1 MWKLKSIEAENLC
14 AFRSLAYTLQQ
25 GVTTL
30 IFGNN
35 KDNDSQQSNGAGKS
49 ALLECIAVGLT
60 GSPLRKI
67 RTEEIIN
74 DAAEQCRIILH
85 LANDASNEEL
95 IIARSIP
102 RKGAS
107 TVACKL
113 YRGGEL
119 VTTDEAVQH
128 SVDAY
133 NKYILEKL
141 GITREELLNN
151 FILSKYRY
159 EDFLSSSDK
168 EKKEIINRFSNGILV
183 DEAIARVEEDIE
195 PLSSEQQKIDLELA
209 GIDGRIEMLQEQI
222 AKEVAAGEE
231 RGRNRETRIA
241 ELEEAIA
248 SKREYI
254 RTHKETLTGIDATIA
269 EVDKADKELQALESS
284 DTSLEEC
291 LKAIDAVMTL
301 LPDARRTDW
310 NHTLKLKKEDLLLA
324 QSSLE
329 NLDASVN
336 HAEAVLK
343 EKYDAFEK
351 FKVQYT
357 DFVTQYGDKCEE
369 YSTRLQEI
377 DKTLRSLALRLE
389 ELRRKRRVISAG
401 IDELSNKLA
410 GSIICPKCGHEFL
423 VAQPNFDIEAG
434 TKELRLRQ
442 QQLSEING
450 NIEAEQ
456 NSSEEA
462 EMQQSKLNRER
473 RTMDSDRSRWE
484 QELSD
489 HERAVCSATSE
500 VERAEHNRKRTKAE
514 VAAMQDEID
523 SIRRKAF
530 DEFFGNIDERNATLS
545 RERRK
550 IVEDIRSAECAIE
563 TLQETIREVN
573 EMAAEDL
580 TLSLRKTLD
589 QEKQR
594 SMETA
599 KRKFEVDDK
608 VRALEV
614 QRERFVQFKTYLAN
628 TKIEALSRITN
639 EFLIGIGSDIRI
651 RFDGY
656 TVLKSGKVR
665 EKISISLLRDG
676 VDCGSFGK
684 FSAGEAARVN
694 LATILAM
701 QKLVN
706 ANCDDEKGLDLL
718 VLDEILEAVDE
729 AGLSSMFDALNAL
742 GGTVLVVSHGNVAE
756 GYPHKLVITKENGES
771 RIGE

>member
-231 RGRNRETRIA
+231 RGRNRESRIA

-291 LKAIDAVMTL
+291 LKAIDALMPL
-301 LPDARRTDW
+301 FPDARRTDW
-310 NHTLKLKKEDLLLA
+310 NHTLRLKKEDLLLA

-351 FKVQYT
+351 FKVEYT

-377 DKTLRSLALRLE
+377 DKTLRNLASRLE

-410 GSIICPKCGHEFL
+410 GSITCPKCGNEFL

-462 EMQQSKLNRER
+462 EMQQSKLNSER
-473 RTMDSDRSRWE
+473 RTLDSDRSRWE

-514 VAAMQDEID
+514 VAAMQDEIE

-580 TLSLRKTLD
+580 TLSLRKTLE

-729 AGLSSMFDALNAL
+729 AGLSSMFDALNTL
-742 GGTVLVVSHGNVAE
+742 GSTVLVVSHGNVAE

>member
-113 YRGGEL
+113 YRGGKL

-133 NKYILEKL
+133 NKYVLEKL

-269 EVDKADKELQALESS
+269 EVDKADTELQALESS

-343 EKYDAFEK
+343 EKYDAFET

-377 DKTLRSLALRLE
+377 DKTLRNLASRLE

-410 GSIICPKCGHEFL
+410 GSITCPKCGHEFL

-442 QQLSEING
+442 QLLSEING

-462 EMQQSKLNRER
+462 EMQQSKLNSER
-473 RTMDSDRSRWE
+473 RTLDSDRSRWE

-514 VAAMQDEID
+514 VEAMQDEID

-580 TLSLRKTLD
+580 TLSLRKTLE

>member
-377 DKTLRSLALRLE
+377 DKTLRNLASRLE

-410 GSIICPKCGHEFL
+410 GSITCPKCGHEFL

-462 EMQQSKLNRER
+462 EMQQSKLNSER
-473 RTMDSDRSRWE
+473 RTLDSDRSRWE

-530 DEFFGNIDERNATLS
+530 DEFFGNIDERNAALS

-580 TLSLRKTLD
+580 TLSLRKTLE
-589 QEKQR
+589 QEKPR

>member
-74 DAAEQCRIILH
+74 DAAEQCCITLH

-254 RTHKETLTGIDATIA
+254 RTHKETLNGIDATIA
-269 EVDKADKELQALESS
+269 EVEKADKELQALESS
-284 DTSLEEC
+284 DASLEEC
-291 LKAIDAVMTL
+291 LKAIDAMMTL

-324 QSSLE
+324 QASLE

-377 DKTLRSLALRLE
+377 DKTLRNLASRLE

-410 GSIICPKCGHEFL
+410 GSITCPKCGHEFL

-462 EMQQSKLNRER
+462 EMQQSKLNSER
-473 RTMDSDRSRWE
+473 RTLDSDRSRWE

-514 VAAMQDEID
+514 VAAMQEEID
-523 SIRRKAF
+523 IIRRKAF
-530 DEFFGNIDERNATLS
+530 DEFFGNIDERNAALS

-580 TLSLRKTLD
+580 TLSLRRTLD

-742 GGTVLVVSHGNVAE
+742 GGSVLVVSHGNVAE

>member
-74 DAAEQCRIILH
+74 DSAEQCRIILH

-254 RTHKETLTGIDATIA
+254 RTHKEALTGIDATIA

-357 DFVTQYGDKCEE
+357 DFVTHYGDKCEE

-377 DKTLRSLALRLE
+377 EKTLRSLASRLE
-389 ELRRKRRVISAG
+389 ELRRKRRVISVG

-410 GSIICPKCGHEFL
+410 GSITCPKCGHEFL

-456 NSSEEA
+456 NSTEET
-462 EMQQSKLNRER
+462 EMQQSKLNSER
-473 RTMDSDRSRWE
+473 RTLDSDRSRWE

-500 VERAEHNRKRTKAE
+500 VERAEHNRRRTKAE

-530 DEFFGNIDERNATLS
+530 DEFFGNIDERNAALS
-545 RERRK
+545 REHRK

-580 TLSLRKTLD
+580 TLSLRKTLE

-718 VLDEILEAVDE
+718 CIDEVLDAMD
-729 AGLSSMFDALNAL
+729 ADGLACVFAELNQL
-742 GGTVLVVSHGNVAE
+742 GITALVVSHGSIAE
-756 GYPHKLVITKENGES
+756 NYPYKLEIIKENGAS
-771 RIGE
+771 YIS

>member
-107 TVACKL
+107 IVACKL

-195 PLSSEQQKIDLELA
+195 PFSSEQQKIDLELA

-222 AKEVAAGEE
+222 AKEVAAGEV

-248 SKREYI
+248 LKREYI
-254 RTHKETLTGIDATIA
+254 RTHKEALSTIDATIA
-269 EVDKADKELQALESS
+269 EVDTADKELQALESS

-377 DKTLRSLALRLE
+377 YKTLRNLASRLE

-410 GSIICPKCGHEFL
+410 GSITCPKCGHEFL

-456 NSSEEA
+456 NSSEEV
-462 EMQQSKLNRER
+462 EMQQSKLNSER
-473 RTMDSDRSRWE
+473 RTLDSDRSRWE

-580 TLSLRKTLD
+580 TLSLRKTLE

>member
-30 IFGNN
+30 LFGNN

-74 DAAEQCRIILH
+74 DAAEQCRITLH

-113 YRGGEL
+113 YRGGEI

-183 DEAIARVEEDIE
+183 DEAIARVEEDLE
-195 PLSSEQQKIDLELA
+195 PLSGEQQKIDLELA

-254 RTHKETLTGIDATIA
+254 RTQKETLSTIDATIA

-301 LPDARRTDW
+301 LPNARRTDW

-324 QSSLE
+324 QASLE

-336 HAEAVLK
+336 HAETVLK
-343 EKYDAFEK
+343 EKYDVFEK

-377 DKTLRSLALRLE
+377 DKTLRSLASRLE

-410 GSIICPKCGHEFL
+410 GSITCPKCGHEFL

-580 TLSLRKTLD
+580 TLSLRKTLE
-589 QEKQR
+589 QEKRR

>member
-67 RTEEIIN
+67 RSEEIIN
-74 DAAEQCRIILH
+74 DAAEQCCITLH

-133 NKYILEKL
+133 NKYVLEKL
-141 GITREELLNN
+141 GITRDELLNN

-183 DEAIARVEEDIE
+183 DEAIACVEEDIE

-231 RGRNRETRIA
+231 RGRSREIRIA

-248 SKREYI
+248 SKRAYI

-357 DFVTQYGDKCEE
+357 DFVTHYGDKCEE

-377 DKTLRSLALRLE
+377 EKTLRSLASRLE
-389 ELRRKRRVISAG
+389 ELRRKRRVISVG

-410 GSIICPKCGHEFL
+410 GSITCPKCGHEFL

-456 NSSEEA
+456 NSTEET
-462 EMQQSKLNRER
+462 EMQQSKLNSER
-473 RTMDSDRSRWE
+473 RTLDSDRSRWE

-500 VERAEHNRKRTKAE
+500 VERAEHNRRRTKAE

-530 DEFFGNIDERNATLS
+530 DEFFGNIDERNAALS
-545 RERRK
+545 REHRK

-580 TLSLRKTLD
+580 TLSLRKTLE

>member
-291 LKAIDAVMTL
+291 LRAIDAVMKL

-351 FKVQYT
+351 FKIQYT

-377 DKTLRSLALRLE
+377 DKTLRNLASRLE

-410 GSIICPKCGHEFL
+410 GSITCPKCGHEFL

-462 EMQQSKLNRER
+462 EMQQSKLNSER
-473 RTMDSDRSRWE
+473 RTLDSYRSRWE

-530 DEFFGNIDERNATLS
+530 DEFFGNIDERNAALS

-580 TLSLRKTLD
+580 TLSLRKTLE

>member
-74 DAAEQCRIILH
+74 DAAELCRIILH

-133 NKYILEKL
+133 NKYILGKL

-159 EDFLSSSDK
+159 EDFLSSADK

-222 AKEVAAGEE
+222 ANEVAAGEE
-231 RGRNRETRIA
+231 RGRSRETRIA

-254 RTHKETLTGIDATIA
+254 RTHKETLTGIDTTIA
-269 EVDKADKELQALESS
+269 KVDKADKELQALESS

-291 LKAIDAVMTL
+291 LKTIDAVMTL

-324 QSSLE
+324 QASLE

-351 FKVQYT
+351 FKVEYT
-357 DFVTQYGDKCEE
+357 DFVTHYGDKCEE

-377 DKTLRSLALRLE
+377 DKTLRNLASRLE

-410 GSIICPKCGHEFL
+410 GSITCPKCGHEFL

-462 EMQQSKLNRER
+462 EMQQSKLNSER
-473 RTMDSDRSRWE
+473 RTLDSDRSRWE

-489 HERAVCSATSE
+489 HERAVCCATSE
-500 VERAEHNRKRTKAE
+500 VERAEHNRRRTKAE

-530 DEFFGNIDERNATLS
+530 DEFFGNIDERNAALS
-545 RERRK
+545 RECRK

-580 TLSLRKTLD
+580 TLSLRKTLE

-599 KRKFEVDDK
+599 KRKFEIDDK

>member
-67 RTEEIIN
+67 RSEEIIN
-74 DAAEQCRIILH
+74 DAAEQCCITLH

-133 NKYILEKL
+133 NKYVLEKL
-141 GITREELLNN
+141 GITRDELLNN

-231 RGRNRETRIA
+231 RGRNRESRIA

-254 RTHKETLTGIDATIA
+254 RTHKETLNGIDATIA
-269 EVDKADKELQALESS
+269 EVEKADKELQALESS

-291 LKAIDAVMTL
+291 LKAIDALMPL
-301 LPDARRTDW
+301 FPDARRTDW
-310 NHTLKLKKEDLLLA
+310 NHMLRLKKEDLLLA
-324 QSSLE
+324 QASLE
-329 NLDASVN
+329 NLDAEVRRVE
-336 HAEAVLK
+336 HKLAEKQADWEV
-343 EKYDAFEK
+343 
-351 FKVQYT
+351 FKN
-357 DFVTQYGDKCEE
+357 E
-369 YSTRLQEI
+369 YSEFCSKYNEQNDEFYFCMQKLE
-377 DKTLRSLALRLE
+377 KTLRELASRLE

-410 GSIICPKCGHEFL
+410 GSITCPKCGHEFL

-442 QQLSEING
+442 QQLSEINC

-456 NSSEEA
+456 NSTEEA
-462 EMQQSKLNRER
+462 EMQQSKLNSER
-473 RTMDSDRSRWE
+473 RTLDSDRSRWE

-489 HERAVCSATSE
+489 HERGVCSATSE

-580 TLSLRKTLD
+580 TLSLRKTLE

-729 AGLSSMFDALNAL
+729 AGLSSMFDALNTL
-742 GGTVLVVSHGNVAE
+742 GSTVLVVSHGNVAE

>member
-222 AKEVAAGEE
+222 AKEVAEGEE
-231 RGRNRETRIA
+231 RGRNREARIA

-254 RTHKETLTGIDATIA
+254 RTHKEALTGTDATIA

-324 QSSLE
+324 QASLE

-351 FKVQYT
+351 FKVEYT
-357 DFVTQYGDKCEE
+357 DFVTHYGDKCEE
-369 YSTRLQEI
+369 YSSRLQEI
-377 DKTLRSLALRLE
+377 DKTLRNLASRLE

-410 GSIICPKCGHEFL
+410 GSITCPKCGHEFL

-456 NSSEEA
+456 NSTEEA
-462 EMQQSKLNRER
+462 EMQQSKLNSER
-473 RTMDSDRSRWE
+473 RTLDSDRSRWE

-489 HERAVCSATSE
+489 HERGVCSATSE

-573 EMAAEDL
+573 EMATEDL
-580 TLSLRKTLD
+580 TLSLRKTLE

-771 RIGE
+771 RIEK

>member
-25 GVTTL
+25 GVTIL

-74 DAAEQCRIILH
+74 DAAEQCHITLH

-113 YRGGEL
+113 YRGGKL

-141 GITREELLNN
+141 GVTREELLNN

-231 RGRNRETRIA
+231 RGRNRESRIA

-269 EVDKADKELQALESS
+269 EVEKADKELQALESS

-291 LKAIDAVMTL
+291 LKAIDALMPL
-301 LPDARRTDW
+301 FPDARRTDW

-324 QSSLE
+324 QASLE

-336 HAEAVLK
+336 NAEAVLK

-357 DFVTQYGDKCEE
+357 DFVTRYGDKCEE
-369 YSTRLQEI
+369 YSIRLQEI
-377 DKTLRSLALRLE
+377 DKTLRSLASRLE

-410 GSIICPKCGHEFL
+410 GSITCPKCGHEFL

-450 NIEAEQ
+450 NIKAEQ
-456 NSSEEA
+456 NSTEEA
-462 EMQQSKLNRER
+462 EMQQSKLNGER
-473 RTMDSDRSRWE
+473 RTLDNDRSRWE

-500 VERAEHNRKRTKAE
+500 VERAEHNRRRTKAE
-514 VAAMQDEID
+514 IAAMQDEIEG
-523 SIRRKAF
+523 IRRKVF
-530 DEFFGNIDERNATLS
+530 DEFFGNIDERNAALS

-550 IVEDIRSAECAIE
+550 IVEDMRSAECAIE

-580 TLSLRKTLD
+580 TLSLRKTLE

>member
-74 DAAEQCRIILH
+74 DAAEQCSIILH

-241 ELEEAIA
+241 ELEDAIA

-254 RTHKETLTGIDATIA
+254 RTHKETLSTIDATIA

-336 HAEAVLK
+336 HAEAILK

-357 DFVTQYGDKCEE
+357 DFVTKYGDKCEE

-377 DKTLRSLALRLE
+377 DKTLRNLASRLE

-410 GSIICPKCGHEFL
+410 GSITCPKCGHEFL

-462 EMQQSKLNRER
+462 EMQQSKLNGER
-473 RTMDSDRSRWE
+473 RTLDSDRSRWE

-563 TLQETIREVN
+563 SLQETIREVN

-580 TLSLRKTLD
+580 TLSLRKTLE

-742 GGTVLVVSHGNVAE
+742 GSTVLVVSHGNVAE

>member
-67 RTEEIIN
+67 RSEEIIN
-74 DAAEQCRIILH
+74 DAAEQCCITLH

-133 NKYILEKL
+133 NKYVLEKL
-141 GITREELLNN
+141 GITRDELLNN

-183 DEAIARVEEDIE
+183 DEAIACVEEDIE

-231 RGRNRETRIA
+231 RGRSREIRIA

-357 DFVTQYGDKCEE
+357 DFVTHYGDKCEE

-377 DKTLRSLALRLE
+377 EKTLRSLASRLE
-389 ELRRKRRVISAG
+389 ELRRKRRVISVG

-410 GSIICPKCGHEFL
+410 GSITCPKCGHEFL

-456 NSSEEA
+456 NSTEET
-462 EMQQSKLNRER
+462 EMQQSKLNSER
-473 RTMDSDRSRWE
+473 RTLDSDRSRWE

-500 VERAEHNRKRTKAE
+500 VERAEHNRRRTKAE

-530 DEFFGNIDERNATLS
+530 DEFFGNIDERNAALS
-545 RERRK
+545 REHRK

-580 TLSLRKTLD
+580 TLSLRKTLE

-676 VDCGSFGK
+676 VDCGSFGQ

>member
-74 DAAEQCRIILH
+74 DAAEQCRITLH

-113 YRGGEL
+113 YRGVEL

-222 AKEVAAGEE
+222 EKEVAAGEE
-231 RGRNRETRIA
+231 RGRTRETRIA

-291 LKAIDAVMTL
+291 LKAIGAVMTL

-377 DKTLRSLALRLE
+377 DKTLRNLASRLE

-410 GSIICPKCGHEFL
+410 GSITCPKCGHEFL

-456 NSSEEA
+456 NSTEEA
-462 EMQQSKLNRER
+462 EMQQSKLNSER
-473 RTMDSDRSRWE
+473 RTLDSDHSRWE

-500 VERAEHNRKRTKAE
+500 VERAEHNRRRTKAE

-580 TLSLRKTLD
+580 TLSLRKTLE

>member
-1 MWKLKSIEAENLC
+1 MWKLKNIEAENLC
-14 AFRSLAYTLQQ
+14 AFRRLSYTLQQ

-30 IFGNN
+30 IFGDNR
-35 KDNDSQQSNGAGKS
+35 DNDSQQSNGAGKS
-49 ALLECIAVGLT
+49 ALLECIAVGIT

-67 RTEEIIN
+67 RSEEIIN
-74 DAAEQCRIILH
+74 DAAEECRIDLH

-95 IIARSIP
+95 VVSRCIP
-102 RKGAS
+102 RKGTS
-107 TVACKL
+107 TVACTLWRSGKKV
-113 YRGGEL
+113 E
-119 VTTDEAVQH
+119 TDEAVQP

-133 NKYILEKL
+133 NRYILDKL

-183 DEAIARVEEDIE
+183 DEAIARVEEDIA
-195 PLSSEQQKIDLELA
+195 PLSDERQRINLELA

-222 AKEVAAGEE
+222 DRETAAGEE
-231 RGRNRETRIA
+231 RGRTREARIA
-241 ELEEAIA
+241 ELEAAIA
-248 SKREYI
+248 AKRERI
-254 RTHKETLTGIDATIA
+254 RMGKESVTATDSVLE
-269 EVDKADKELQALESS
+269 EVRQADEALQELELS
-284 DTSLEEC
+284 DTSLEDC
-291 LKAIDAVMTL
+291 LKAIEDFMPL
-301 LPDARRTDW
+301 FPNARRTDW
-310 NHTLKLKKEDLLLA
+310 NRTLKLKKEDLTVAQASLA
-324 QSSLE
+324 
-329 NLDASVN
+329 NLDAAVR
-336 HAEAVLK
+336 HAEETLA
-343 EKYDAFEK
+343 EKRAAWEQ
-351 FKVQYT
+351 FKKDYADFCSQY
-357 DFVTQYGDKCEE
+357 EE
-369 YSTRLQEI
+369 QTAGYQSRLQEI
-377 DKTLRSLALRLE
+377 DSRLRDLAERLD
-389 ELRRKRRVISAG
+389 ELRRKRRTVSAG

-410 GSIICPKCGHEFL
+410 GSVTCPACGHEFL
-423 VAQPNFDIEAG
+423 VAQPLFDIEAG

-442 QQLSEING
+442 QQLSELNG
-450 NIEAEQ
+450 RIESAERQ
-456 NSSEEA
+456 SEEV
-462 EMQQSKLNRER
+462 EMRQNRI
-473 RTMDSDRSRWE
+473 RTECRDMENKHRDWE
-484 QELSD
+484 QKLSE
-489 HERAVCSATSE
+489 HERAVRGATSS
-500 VERAEHNRKRTKAE
+500 VEDAEHNRKRTQAGI
-514 VAAMQDEID
+514 AAMQEEID
-523 SIRRKAF
+523 GIRRKVF
-530 DEFFGNIDERNATLS
+530 DEVFGFIDERGAALG
-545 RERRK
+545 REKRK
-550 IVEDIRSAECAIE
+550 AEEEIRSAECAVD

-573 EMAAEDL
+573 EAAATDL
-580 TLSLRKTLD
+580 TQSLRATLK

-599 KRKFEVDDK
+599 RRKCDMDDK
-608 VRALEV
+608 VQTLEV

-639 EFLIGIGSDIRI
+639 EFLVGIGSDIRI

-729 AGLSSMFDALNAL
+729 AGLASMFEALNAL

-756 GYPHKLVITKENGES
+756 GYPHKLVIVKENGES
-771 RIGE
+771 RIG

>member
-113 YRGGEL
+113 YRVGEL

-151 FILSKYRY
+151 FILSKHRY

-254 RTHKETLTGIDATIA
+254 RTHKETRTGIDATIA
-269 EVDKADKELQALESS
+269 EVEKADKELQALESS

-357 DFVTQYGDKCEE
+357 DFVTRYGDKCEE

-377 DKTLRSLALRLE
+377 DKTIRNLASRLE

-410 GSIICPKCGHEFL
+410 GSITCPKCGHEFL

-462 EMQQSKLNRER
+462 EMQQSKLNSER
-473 RTMDSDRSRWE
+473 RTLDSDRSRWE

-500 VERAEHNRKRTKAE
+500 VERAEYNRKRTKAE

-530 DEFFGNIDERNATLS
+530 DEFFGNIDERNAALS

-580 TLSLRKTLD
+580 TLSLRKTLE

>member
-222 AKEVAAGEE
+222 EKEVVAGEE
-231 RGRNRETRIA
+231 RGRNRESRIA
-241 ELEEAIA
+241 EFEESITA
-248 SKREYI
+248 KREYI
-254 RTHKETLTGIDATIA
+254 RTHKETLAGIDATIA

-284 DTSLEEC
+284 DTSLEDC
-291 LKAIDAVMTL
+291 LKAIDALMPL
-301 LPDARRTDW
+301 FPDAHRTDW
-310 NHTLKLKKEDLLLA
+310 NRTLKLKKEDLTLA
-324 QSSLE
+324 EASLA

-336 HAEAVLK
+336 YANSVLK

-351 FKVQYT
+351 FKVEYA
-357 DFVTQYGDKCEE
+357 DFLSEYGTKNDE
-369 YSTRLQEI
+369 YNERLQEI
-377 DKTLRSLALRLE
+377 EKTLRSLASRLE
-389 ELRRKRRVISAG
+389 DLRRKRRVISSG

-410 GSIICPKCGHEFL
+410 GSITCPKCGHEFL

-462 EMQQSKLNRER
+462 EMQQSRINTER
-473 RTMDSDRSRWE
+473 RTLDSDRSRWV
-484 QELSD
+484 QELSE

-500 VERAEHNRKRTKAE
+500 VERAEHNRRRTKAE

-523 SIRRKAF
+523 GIRRKVF
-530 DEFFGNIDERNATLS
+530 DEMFGIIDERNATLS

-550 IVEDIRSAECAIE
+550 TDEDIRSAECAID
-563 TLQETIREVN
+563 TLKATIREVN
-573 EMAAEDL
+573 DMATTDL
-580 TLSLRKTLD
+580 TASLRTTLE
-589 QEKQR
+589 QEKRR

>member
-74 DAAEQCRIILH
+74 DAAEQCRITLH

-222 AKEVAAGEE
+222 EKEVVAGEE
-231 RGRNRETRIA
+231 RGRSRETRIA

-254 RTHKETLTGIDATIA
+254 RTHKETLTSIDAAIA

-284 DTSLEEC
+284 DTSLEKC

-310 NHTLKLKKEDLLLA
+310 NRTLKLKKEDLLLA

-377 DKTLRSLALRLE
+377 DKTLRNLASRLE

-410 GSIICPKCGHEFL
+410 GSITCPKCGHEFL

-462 EMQQSKLNRER
+462 EMQQSKLNSER
-473 RTMDSDRSRWE
+473 RTLDSDRSRWE

-500 VERAEHNRKRTKAE
+500 VERAEHNRRRTKAE

-573 EMAAEDL
+573 EMATEDL
-580 TLSLRKTLD
+580 TLSLRKTLE

-742 GGTVLVVSHGNVAE
+742 GGTALVVSHGNVAE

>member
-357 DFVTQYGDKCEE
+357 DFVTKYGDKCEE

-377 DKTLRSLALRLE
+377 DKTLRNLASRLE
-389 ELRRKRRVISAG
+389 ELRRKRRVISAS

-410 GSIICPKCGHEFL
+410 GSITCPKCGHEFL

-462 EMQQSKLNRER
+462 EMQQSKLNSER
-473 RTMDSDRSRWE
+473 RTLDSDRSRWE

-500 VERAEHNRKRTKAE
+500 VERAEHNRRRTKAE

-580 TLSLRKTLD
+580 TLSLRKTLE

-756 GYPHKLVITKENGES
+756 GYPHKLVITKENGEA

>member
-67 RTEEIIN
+67 RSEEIIN
-74 DAAEQCRIILH
+74 DAAEQCCITLH

-133 NKYILEKL
+133 NKYVLEKL
-141 GITREELLNN
+141 GITRDELLNN

-183 DEAIARVEEDIE
+183 DEAIACVEEDIE

-231 RGRNRETRIA
+231 RGRSREIRIA

-357 DFVTQYGDKCEE
+357 DFVTHYGDKCEE

-377 DKTLRSLALRLE
+377 EKTLRSLASRLE
-389 ELRRKRRVISAG
+389 ELRRKRRVISSG

-410 GSIICPKCGHEFL
+410 GSITCPKCGHEFL

-456 NSSEEA
+456 NSTEET
-462 EMQQSKLNRER
+462 EMQQSKLNSER
-473 RTMDSDRSRWE
+473 RTLDSDRSRWE

-500 VERAEHNRKRTKAE
+500 VERAEHNRRRTKAE

-530 DEFFGNIDERNATLS
+530 DEFFGNIDERNAALS
-545 RERRK
+545 REHRK

-580 TLSLRKTLD
+580 TLSLRKTLE

>member
-74 DAAEQCRIILH
+74 DAAEQCRITLH

-133 NKYILEKL
+133 NKYILDKL

-195 PLSSEQQKIDLELA
+195 PFSSEQQKIDLELA

-254 RTHKETLTGIDATIA
+254 RTHKEALTGIDATIA

-357 DFVTQYGDKCEE
+357 DFVTQYGDKCVE
-369 YSTRLQEI
+369 YSTHLQEI
-377 DKTLRSLALRLE
+377 DKTLRSLASRLE

-410 GSIICPKCGHEFL
+410 GSITCPKCGHEFL

-462 EMQQSKLNRER
+462 EMQQSKLNSER
-473 RTMDSDRSRWE
+473 RTLDSDRSRWE

-530 DEFFGNIDERNATLS
+530 DEFFGNIDERNATLN

-550 IVEDIRSAECAIE
+550 IVEDIRSAEYAIE

-580 TLSLRKTLD
+580 TLSLRKTLE

-742 GGTVLVVSHGNVAE
+742 GSTVLVVSHGNVAE

>member
-222 AKEVAAGEE
+222 AKEVSAGEE
-231 RGRNRETRIA
+231 RGRSRETRIA
-241 ELEEAIA
+241 ELEEAIV

-377 DKTLRSLALRLE
+377 DKTLRNLASRLE

-410 GSIICPKCGHEFL
+410 GSITCPKCGHEFL

-462 EMQQSKLNRER
+462 EMQQSKLNSER
-473 RTMDSDRSRWE
+473 RTLDSDRSRWE

-550 IVEDIRSAECAIE
+550 IVEDIRSVECAIE

-580 TLSLRKTLD
+580 TLSLRKTLE

-665 EKISISLLRDG
+665 EKIFISLLRDG